1 MTTNL
6 PPITTTR
13 SDLLNLLRQVLAML
27 LADAQLNG
35 SAWSNSSTSS
45 NGGNG
50 SGSQQRAPPALPHL
64 PAGARLGELWA
75 LQVRFRVST
84 VG

>member
-1 MTTNL
+1 
-6 PPITTTR
+6 
-13 SDLLNLLRQVLAML
+13 ML

-35 SAWSNSSTSS
+35 SAWSNSG
-45 NGGNG
+45 NGSDG

-75 LQVRFRVST
+75 LQDCLLLPT
-84 VG
+84 

>member
-1 MTTNL
+1 
-6 PPITTTR
+6 
-13 SDLLNLLRQVLAML
+13 ML

-35 SAWSNSSTSS
+35 SAWSNSS
-45 NGGNG
+45 NGGIGSNG

-75 LQVRFRVST
+75 LQDCLLLPA
-84 VG
+84 

>member
-1 MTTNL
+1 
-6 PPITTTR
+6 
-13 SDLLNLLRQVLAML
+13 ML

-35 SAWSNSSTSS
+35 SAWSNSSNSSNGS

-75 LQVRFRVST
+75 LQVRFRVGT